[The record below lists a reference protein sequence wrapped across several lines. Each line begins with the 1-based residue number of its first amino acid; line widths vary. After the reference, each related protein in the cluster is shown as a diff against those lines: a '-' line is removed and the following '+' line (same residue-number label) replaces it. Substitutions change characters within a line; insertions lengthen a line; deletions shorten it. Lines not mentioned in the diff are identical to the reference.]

1 MSGPK
6 TLVVTQAEAGQKLI
20 QYLGRALGP
29 DMPGSVFMRWIR
41 TGQVRL
47 DGKRAKPFDRVEAGQ
62 AVRLPPF
69 AELAP
74 GRGQADAP
82 SRPAAGE
89 TPESLHDAK
98 TAPGP
103 AAASLPATVALA
115 SIRDAATGESLVHPP
130 GLGVI
135 AGTDRWLVI
144 AKPAGLPVHPGS
156 GWTDSVQTR
165 IGQAFRGEAF
175 VPTLVHR
182 LDRDTSGVLLAARTH
197 RALTAAHEAIRSGEA
212 VKEYLCWVRGEW
224 KLSAPGEAVE
234 MTDRLEKSG
243 PEGRERMKAGGEG
256 RLARLSATPLLIEN
270 GHALIAVRLFTGRTH
285 QIRAQL
291 SSRGHPIVGDAKYGG
306 GRPPMLLHA
315 WMLTILGDS
324 FQCPPPWTGRWA
336 VPPGMLESSL

>member
-82 SRPAAGE
+82 GRSGEGE
-89 TPESLHDAK
+89 TPQAPSPSANGLADSGARAGIREPASSPAV
-98 TAPGP
+98 TAD
-103 AAASLPATVALA
+103 LD
-115 SIRDAATGESLVHPP
+115 I
-130 GLGVI
+130 I
-135 AGTDRWLVI
+135 AETDRWLVI

-156 GWTDSVQTR
+156 GWKDSVQTR
-165 IGQAFRGEAF
+165 LGQAHRGQPF

-197 RALTAAHEAIRSGEA
+197 RALTAAHEAIRRGEA

-224 KLSAPGEAVE
+224 TLSAPGKTVE
-234 MTDRLEKSG
+234 MTDRLKKTG
-243 PEGRERMKAGGEG
+243 HEGRERVKAGDEG
-256 RLARLSATPLLIEN
+256 RLARLSATPLLIGN
-270 GHALIAVRLFTGRTH
+270 GRALLAVRLYTGRTH

-306 GRPPMLLHA
+306 GKPPMLLHA
-315 WMLTILGDS
+315 WRLTILGET
-324 FQCPPPWTGRWA
+324 FQCPPPWSGSWA
-336 VPPGMLESSL
+336 VAGGLSETAL